1 MGMTDSQ
8 FKGFIRFVLD
18 DLLEI
23 QAEQDTEKR
32 DAKMAKVITNLQ
44 KVLED

>member
-18 DLLEI
+18 AILDAQSETN
-23 QAEQDTEKR
+23 TEKR
-32 DAKMAKVITNLQ
+32 DAKMAKIIDNLQ

>member
-18 DLLEI
+18 ALLDA
-23 QAEQDTEKR
+23 QAEKDPKVQ
-32 DAKMAKVITNLQ
+32 DAKIQKVIDNLQ

>member
-18 DLLEI
+18 ALLDA
-23 QAEQDTEKR
+23 QSEKDQKIR
-32 DAKMAKVITNLQ
+32 DAKIQKVIDNLQ

>member
-18 DLLEI
+18 AILEA
-23 QAEQDTEKR
+23 QTETDTEKR
-32 DAKMAKVITNLQ
+32 EAKMAKIISNLQ

>member
-1 MGMTDSQ
+1 MGMTDNQ

-18 DLLEI
+18 AILDA
-23 QAEQDTEKR
+23 QAEENAEKR
-32 DAKMAKVITNLQ
+32 DAKMAKIIDNLQ